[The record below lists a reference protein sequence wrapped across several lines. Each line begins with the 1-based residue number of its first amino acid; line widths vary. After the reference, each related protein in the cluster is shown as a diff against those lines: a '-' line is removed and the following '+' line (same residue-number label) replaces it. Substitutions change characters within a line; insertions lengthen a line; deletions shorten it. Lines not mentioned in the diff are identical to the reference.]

1 MITKGNKGMVH
12 RLIVILLAGAIIIG
26 FVGCGEDTPDRDQIP
41 IIKKRL
47 YELQEA
53 IASKN
58 LAAIDSLLSPK
69 ILTYNESSDSL
80 VKFCFNPDGSFAFDR
95 LGNCDIR
102 YAHKKAVVDCILIDS
117 TGQKGKPIHL
127 SFVKQ
132 HKMWLLSRFDIGDT
146 TTVQHE

>member
-1 MITKGNKGMVH
+1 MLY
-12 RLIVILLAGAIIIG
+12 RLIIAALAVMIILGI
-26 FVGCGEDTPDRDQIP
+26 VGCGEDTPDRDQIP

-47 YELQEA
+47 YVLQEA

-69 ILTYNESSDSL
+69 ILTYKESSDSL

-102 YAHKKAVVDCILIDS
+102 YAHKKAVVDCVLIDS

-127 SFVKQ
+127 SFVKE
-132 HKMWLLSRFDIGDT
+132 HKMWLLSRFDVGDT
-146 TTVQHE
+146 TVVQGE